1 MNTPYFVVKEEKLD
15 GQLALLTGALNRHWG
30 NGLVGY
36 SFKTNALPYVVRRM
50 LDKDCSAEVVS
61 DDEYRLARAA
71 GYPVSRIVYN
81 GMLKSRETFLE
92 AVEGGA
98 VVNIDTARELDWLKD
113 LAGDQ
118 KYPVGLRVNCDVES
132 EAPGETSGGQDGSR
146 FGFSF
151 ENGALAAAKR
161 KVEESGKAYVAGLH
175 LHVGSKT
182 RSVNIYRSIARFA
195 VRVAD
200 ALSME
205 PEYIDVGGGFF
216 GDMEGRP
223 DFDAYLNE
231 ICAIL
236 RPRFEAKTTRLIVEP
251 GMSLIGPAVD
261 YVCSVID
268 VKETPYHCFAVVD
281 GSRTA
286 VDPFFRK
293 QEYFYEVIAQDQAAR
308 PVLPSQWV
316 VGFTCIEN
324 DRLFELCGA
333 PALNAGDQIVFHK
346 VGAYTMCL
354 SPLFIK
360 YFPDIYVERGGK
372 LSVARKKWTVEQY
385 IQNSEWRPL

>member
-15 GQLALLTGALNRHWG
+15 GQTALLMKALDEHWG
-30 NGLVGY
+30 NSAIGY
-36 SFKTNALPYVVRRM
+36 SFKTNSLPYVVRHM
-50 LDKDCSAEVVS
+50 LDKGCRAEVVS

-98 VVNIDTARELDWLKD
+98 IVNIDTARELDWLND
-113 LAGDQ
+113 LKAD
-118 KYPVGLRVNCDVES
+118 KPYPVGLRVNCDVES

-161 KVEESGKAYVAGLH
+161 KAEGSGKAYVAGLH

-195 VRVAD
+195 VRAAD
-200 ALSME
+200 ALGME

-223 DFDAYLNE
+223 DFDAYLRE

-236 RPRFEAKTTRLIVEP
+236 RPRFDAERVQLIVEP

-268 VKETPYHCFAVVD
+268 VKDTPYHRFAVVD

-293 QEYFYEVIAQDQAAR
+293 QGYFYEVVPSDGKDR
-308 PVLPSQWV
+308 PRIEKQWI

-324 DRLFELCGA
+324 DRLLALENA
-333 PALNAGDQIVFHK
+333 PALNPGDSIVFHK

-360 YFPDIYVERGGK
+360 YFPDVYVERQGA
-372 LSVARKKWTVEQY
+372 LSLVRAHWAVEEY

>member
-1 MNTPYFVVKEEKLD
+1 MNTPYFIIKEKKLD
-15 GQLALLTGALNRHWG
+15 SQLALLQNALQAHWG

-36 SFKTNALPYVVRRM
+36 SFKTNSLPYVVRHM
-50 LDKDCSAEVVS
+50 LARDCWAEVVS
-61 DDEYRLARAA
+61 DDEYSLARAA

-81 GMLKSRETFLE
+81 GMIKSRETFLE

-98 VVNIDTARELDWLKD
+98 IVNIDTARELDWLKD
-113 LAGDQ
+113 LKDGKQ
-118 KYPVGLRVNCDVES
+118 YPVGLRVNCDVEG
-132 EAPGETSGGQDGSR
+132 EVLGETSGGADGTR

-151 ENGALAAAKR
+151 ENGALKEAMR
-161 KVEESGKAYVAGLH
+161 RVNESGKAYVAGLH

-182 RSVNIYRSIARFA
+182 RSLAIYRSVARFA
-195 VRVAD
+195 VRIAD
-200 ALSME
+200 ALQIR

-223 DFDAYLNE
+223 DFDAYLGE
-231 ICAIL
+231 ICGIL
-236 RPRFEAKTTRLIVEP
+236 RPRFDAEKVKLIVEP

-268 VKETPYHCFAVVD
+268 AKETPRNRFAVVD

-286 VDPFFRK
+286 VDPLFRK
-293 QEYFYEVIAQDQAAR
+293 QSYFYEVIPSDDAVR
-308 PVLPSQWV
+308 PILQTQWV

-324 DRLFELCGA
+324 DRLFALSNAPELK
-333 PALNAGDQIVFHK
+333 AGDKIVFHK

-354 SPLFIK
+354 SPLFIR
-360 YFPDIYVERGGK
+360 YFPDVYVESEGK
-372 LSVARKKWTVEQY
+372 TSLVRDRWTVQQY
-385 IQNSEWRPL
+385 TQNCEWRPL

>member
-1 MNTPYFVVKEEKLD
+1 MNTPYFVIKEEKMD
-15 GQLALLTGALNRHWG
+15 SQLALLRQALDAHWG

-36 SFKTNALPYVVRRM
+36 SFKTNSLPYVVRRM
-50 LDKDCSAEVVS
+50 LDKGCSAEVVS

-81 GMLKSRETFLE
+81 GMLKNRETFLE

-98 VVNIDTARELDWLKD
+98 IVNIDTARELDWLND
-113 LAGDQ
+113 LKGD
-118 KYPVGLRVNCDVES
+118 KPYPVGLRVNCDVES

-151 ENGALAAAKR
+151 ENGALAKAAHR
-161 KVEESGKAYVAGLH
+161 VMESGKAYLAGMH

-182 RSVNIYRSIARFA
+182 RSLNIYRSIARFA
-195 VRVAD
+195 VRAAD
-200 ALSME
+200 TLQIE
-205 PEYIDVGGGFF
+205 PEYIDIGGGFF
-216 GDMEGRP
+216 GDMAGKP
-223 DFDAYLNE
+223 DFDAYLSE

-236 RPRFEAKTTRLIVEP
+236 RPRFEAKTTKLIVEP

-268 VKETPYHCFAVVD
+268 VKETPYHRFSVVD

-286 VDPFFRK
+286 VDPFFKK
-293 QEYFYEVIAQDQAAR
+293 QGYFYEVVSADDAER
-308 PVLPSQWV
+308 PTLPSQWV

-324 DRLFELCGA
+324 DRLFELRDA
-333 PALNAGDQIVFHK
+333 PALNMGDQIVFHK

-360 YFPDIYVERGGK
+360 YFPDIYVEREGE
-372 LSVARKKWTVEQY
+372 LSIVRKRWKVEEY